1 MSRNPA
7 ALFWDQAHPMQTWVR
22 TLIAIILALTSLSAS
37 SQRVREQGA
46 ADTEIRVGNVMPYS
60 GSLEVFG
67 GIGKAEA
74 AYFEMINERGG
85 INGRKVRFISHDDK
99 SDPSAALDLTRDLV
113 ENDNV
118 LLMFGSFG
126 TPGNFAV
133 RTYLNEAQ
141 IPQLFVASGDDHLS
155 DPSLFPWTMGWQPS
169 IREEGRIYA
178 NYIQAFYPGKRI
190 VALWQNDYFGRELFK
205 GLEDGLGDIAR
216 MIRVDIAYNID
227 DEHLDTHVSILK
239 RSGAEIFVFAGVP
252 ANAAKVIRKATD
264 LNWHPLFITNS
275 MASSIAT
282 ALKPAGLEN
291 ALGVITAA
299 FLKDA
304 NDPAW
309 KGEQANNDWQAF
321 VDKYDRA
328 GGKDDS
334 AAVFGYAAAETL
346 AQVLKQCGNDLSRE
360 NVMKQAASLENYQG
374 SILLPGIKIST
385 GPWNFRPIKHLRLVQ
400 FDGRTWQPIGDVIE
414 TAFSNAQ
421 K

>member
-7 ALFWDQAHPMQTWVR
+7 ALFWDQAHPMQTCVR
-22 TLIAIILALTSLSAS
+22 TLIAIVLALTSLSAIS
-37 SQRVREQGA
+37 ERVREEGVTDA
-46 ADTEIRVGNVMPYS
+46 EIRIGNVMPYS

-67 GIGKAEA
+67 AIGKAEA

-85 INGRKVRFISHDDK
+85 INGRKVRFISYDDK
-99 SDPSAALDLTRDLV
+99 SDPSAALDLTRNLI

-118 LLMFGSFG
+118 LLMFDSFG

-239 RSGAEIFVFAGVP
+239 RSGAEILVFAGAP
-252 ANAAKVIRKATD
+252 ENLTKVIQSAAD
-264 LNWHPLFITNS
+264 LNWHPVFILNYMS
-275 MASSIAT
+275 SSIAT
-282 ALKPAGLEN
+282 ALKPAGPEN
-291 ALGVITAA
+291 AAGAITAA

-309 KGEQANNDWQAF
+309 QDEQATRGWQSF
-321 VDKYDRA
+321 VDKYNRA

-346 AQVLKQCGNDLSRE
+346 VQVLKQCGND
-360 NVMKQAASLENYQG
+360 
-374 SILLPGIKIST
+374 
-385 GPWNFRPIKHLRLVQ
+385 
-400 FDGRTWQPIGDVIE
+400 
-414 TAFSNAQ
+414 
-421 K
+421 

>member
-1 MSRNPA
+1 
-7 ALFWDQAHPMQTWVR
+7 MQTWVQ
-22 TLIAIILALTSLSAS
+22 TLIALVLALTSLSATS
-37 SQRVREQGA
+37 ERVREQA
-46 ADTEIRVGNVMPYS
+46 VTDAEIRIGNIMPYS
-60 GSLEVFG
+60 RSLEVFG
-67 GIGKAEA
+67 AIGKAEA

-85 INGRKVRFISHDDK
+85 INGRKVRFISYDDK
-99 SDPSAALDLTRDLV
+99 SDPSTALDLTRGLV
-113 ENDNV
+113 EQDSV

-133 RTYLNEAQ
+133 RKYLNEKQ
-141 IPQLFVASGDDHLS
+141 VPQLFVASGDDHLS

-190 VALWQNDYFGRELFK
+190 VALWRNDYFGRELFK
-205 GLEDGLGDIAR
+205 GVVDGLGDVAR
-216 MIRVDIAYNID
+216 MIRVDIAYDIA
-227 DEHLDTHVSILK
+227 DEHLDAHVAVLK
-239 RSGAEIFVFAGVP
+239 RSGAEVFLFAGTP
-252 ANAAKVIRKATD
+252 ADATKVIRIAAD
-264 LNWHPLFITNS
+264 LDWHPVFILNN

-299 FLKDA
+299 YLKDA
-304 NDPAW
+304 SDPAW
-309 KGEQANNDWQAF
+309 KDEQAANDWQAF
-321 VDKYDRA
+321 VDKYNRA

-360 NVMKQAASLENYQG
+360 NVMKQAAALKDYQG
-374 SILLPGIKIST
+374 SVLLPGIKIST
-385 GPWNFRPIKHLRLVQ
+385 GPWNFRPIKSLRLVQ
-400 FDGRTWQPIGDVIE
+400 FDGRTWQPIGEVLE
-414 TAFSNAQ
+414 TAFSNTQ